1 MIKMDVTIIVS
12 TKVPLYSKTMKEIGG

>member
-12 TKVPLYSKTMKEIGG
+12 TKVPLYSKTMKGIGG